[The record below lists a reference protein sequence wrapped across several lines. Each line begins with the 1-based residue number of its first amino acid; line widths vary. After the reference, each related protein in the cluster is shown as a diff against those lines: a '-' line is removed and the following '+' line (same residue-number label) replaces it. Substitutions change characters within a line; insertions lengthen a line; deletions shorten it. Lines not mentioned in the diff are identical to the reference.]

1 MDTQNT
7 PQYCPSCRHFSPDLT
22 CRNSPPDH
30 SGFPK
35 VRADYWC
42 GKFDGRA
49 ITINK
54 VINK

>member
-49 ITINK
+49 ITITKVVNK
-54 VINK
+54 